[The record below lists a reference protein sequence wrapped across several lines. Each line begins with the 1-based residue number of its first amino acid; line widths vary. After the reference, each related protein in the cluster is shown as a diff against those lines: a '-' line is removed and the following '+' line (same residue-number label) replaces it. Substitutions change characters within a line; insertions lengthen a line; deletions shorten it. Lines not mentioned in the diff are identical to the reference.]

1 MANLDLLVLTL
12 VLVLMDYPS
21 LENSCV
27 LSIPPRC
34 RVLWF
39 SLPLR
44 SSVVATSTVTGERKR
59 GPLRVTDVEDSCG

>member
-21 LENSCV
+21 LENNCV
-27 LSIPPRC
+27 LSTPLRC
-34 RVLWF
+34 WVLWF
-39 SLPLR
+39 SLPLH

-59 GPLRVTDVEDSCG
+59 DSLRVTDVEDS